1 MIKQFKMPFAKKIA
15 TIGFALSMTVTTVF
29 TGISSTTAYA
39 VSGEYTQSERLTQP
53 TYSHKFEAS
62 ELGVVNFPPKWGD
75 KEANIESMKTYI
87 EEAHTKGVKILL
99 FPEMCVTGYASS
111 SDPTSETYKM
121 PVENAEPLDGPTA
134 KTFAKIA
141 DDYDMWIIYGATQT
155 VEGDKEHAY
164 NSAFACSPEGK
175 VTAYQKITPVEG
187 SWCISGETPVLL
199 DAGEYGT
206 IGLSICYDTYAT
218 PELGRYYAA
227 MGCNILLNP
236 TATSKSYTDLDGD
249 GTTDDIGW
257 EWYYKNRLESN
268 TSREGFTLLSANL
281 VGKDGAT
288 GNYNFP
294 GGSVI
299 MQGTG
304 NGAIY
309 YAGATTSGGTVT
321 TDADIITGTEGLLT
335 NDTALTASTGS
346 TCTNRDFNPE
356 MYTLLYKELADK
368 QAAGETLKYT
378 SNVTDGPK
386 AAVVNMTG
394 IWGDKE
400 ATKAKMIE
408 YIKEA
413 GEKDVD
419 ILVFPETVLSG
430 YSYKSPEEDSF
441 YQKYGVAMQ
450 VYTAETIPGETT
462 NELSEYAKQYGMYII
477 FGMTEKDKDGEIYED
492 GVEKV
497 YNSAAVLYP
506 DGKIESYQK
515 IHRAGLESKWSV
527 CGSTPYMF
535 ETKWGKVGIDICR
548 DGHFYPELGRYYAA
562 MGCTLFI
569 HPTATTGNPWYRE
582 TRISSYTDRDG
593 MAAIT
598 CNLLG
603 GDGTYIA
610 GNTIPD
616 ITDEAYWNEKNWDG
630 CLFNST
636 SLIITKYHKPE
647 TGKTGVNPKTGY
659 AVDLNGT
666 GSESEGF
673 AERGTSPVG
682 LEIATMNLSGCGFNI
697 SNFNPGL
704 FSKMYDKLATLYR
717 GGYTSLYGTD
727 TIAEPVTVDLTTET
741 DNTPS
746 TSVPAKGEKLTDTKT
761 NAVYKVTKSGK
772 KNGTVEY
779 TKNKNNKATS
789 ITIPSTVKIDGIT
802 YKVTSIASKA
812 FENNTKVTKVT
823 VSSNISKIGAKA
835 FYGCKRLK
843 SITIKTTKLT
853 SKTVGNKAFKGINS
867 KAVIKVPGKKLSS
880 YKKILKAVGAG
891 EKVKIKK

>member
-1 MIKQFKMPFAKKIA
+1 MIKQFKIPFAKKIA
-15 TIGFALSMTVTTVF
+15 AIGFALSMTVTTVF
-29 TGISSTTAYA
+29 TGTSATTAYA
-39 VSGEYTQSERLTQP
+39 ISGEYKRSERLDQP
-53 TYSHKFEAS
+53 SYSYKFEEN
-62 ELGVVNFPPKWGD
+62 ELGVVNFAPKWGD
-75 KEANIESMKTYI
+75 KEANIASMKTYI
-87 EEAHTKGVKILL
+87 EEAHAKGVKILL

-111 SDPTSETYKM
+111 SDATSETYKM
-121 PVENAEPLDGPTA
+121 PVKNAEPLDGPTA

-155 VEGDKEHAY
+155 VQGDSEHAY
-164 NSAFACSPEGK
+164 NSAFACSPEGE

-187 SWCISGETPVLL
+187 SWCTPGETPVLI
-199 DAGEYGT
+199 DAGKYGK

-236 TATSKSYTDLDGD
+236 TATSRSYKDLDGD
-249 GTTDDIGW
+249 GTIDDKGW

-268 TSREGFTLLSANL
+268 TSREGYTLLSANL
-281 VGKDGAT
+281 VGKDGPT

-299 MQGTG
+299 MQGSFD
-304 NGAIY
+304 GAKY
-309 YAGATTSGGTVT
+309 YAGAATTGGKT
-321 TDADIITGTEGLLT
+321 TADADIITGTTGILT

-346 TCTNRDFNPE
+346 TCSNQDFNPE
-356 MYTLLYKELADK
+356 MYTKLYKELADK
-368 QAAGETLKYT
+368 QAAGETLKY
-378 SNVTDGPK
+378 SSDVTDGPK

-400 ATKAKMIE
+400 ATKEKMIA

-413 GEKDVD
+413 GEKGVD

-430 YSYKSPEEDSF
+430 YSYKTPEEDPF
-441 YQKYGVAMQ
+441 YKKYGVAMQ
-450 VYTAETIPGETT
+450 VYTAETIPGNTT

-477 FGMTEKDKDGEIYED
+477 FGMTEKDKDGPIYED

-506 DGKIESYQK
+506 DGKIDAYQK
-515 IHRAGLESKWSV
+515 IHRAGSESKWSV
-527 CGSTPYMF
+527 CGSTPYMM

-603 GDGTYIA
+603 GDGTYTA
-610 GNTIPD
+610 GDTIPD
-616 ITDEAYWNEKNWDG
+616 VTDANYWNEKNWDG

-636 SLIITKYHKPE
+636 SLIITKYHDPV

-659 AVDLNGT
+659 AIDLNET
-666 GSESEGF
+666 GSASEGF
-673 AERGTSPVG
+673 AERGTSPIG
-682 LEIATMNLSGCGFNI
+682 LEVATMNLSGCGFNI
-697 SNFNPGL
+697 SNFNPLL
-704 FSKMYDKLATLYR
+704 FSKMYDKLAVLYR
-717 GGYTSLYGTD
+717 KGYTSIYGLSAVAD
-727 TIAEPVTVDLTTET
+727 PITIDLTKCTEKE
-741 DNTPS
+741 TP
-746 TSVPAKGEKLTDTKT
+746 VKGEKLTDKKSK
-761 NAVYKVTKSGK
+761 AIYKVTKSDI

-779 TKNKNNKATS
+779 TKNTNAKATD
-789 ITIPSTVKIDGIT
+789 ITIPSSVKIDGII
-802 YKVTSIASKA
+802 YKVTSIASSA
-812 FENNTKVTKVT
+812 FKDNKKITKVTI
-823 VSSNISKIGAKA
+823 SSNISKIGVKA
-835 FYGCKRLK
+835 FFGCKKLK
-843 SITIKTTKLT
+843 NITIKTTKLT
-853 SKTVGNKAFKGINS
+853 AKTVGSKAFKGISS
-867 KAVIKVPGKKLSS
+867 KAVIKVPSKKLSS
-880 YKKILKAVGAG
+880 YKKLLKTAGVGS
-891 EKVKIKK
+891 KVKIKK

>member
-1 MIKQFKMPFAKKIA
+1 MIKNFKIPFAKKIA
-15 TIGFALSMTVTTVF
+15 AIGFALSMTVTTVF
-29 TGISSTTAYA
+29 TGTSATTAYA
-39 VSGEYTQSERLTQP
+39 ISGEYKRSERLTQP
-53 TYSHKFEAS
+53 SYSYKFEAN
-62 ELGVVNFPPKWGD
+62 ELGVVNFAPKWGD
-75 KEANIESMKTYI
+75 KEANIASMKTYI

-111 SDPTSETYKM
+111 SDPASDTYKM

-134 KTFAKIA
+134 KIFAKIA
-141 DDYDMWIIYGATQT
+141 DEYDMWIIYGATQT

-187 SWCISGETPVLL
+187 SWCTPGETPVLL
-199 DAGEYGT
+199 DAGKYGT

-236 TATSKSYTDLDGD
+236 TATSRSYKDLDGD
-249 GTTDDIGW
+249 GTIEDEGW

-268 TSREGFTLLSANL
+268 TSREGYTLLSANL
-281 VGKDGAT
+281 VGKDGPT

-294 GGSVI
+294 GGSII
-299 MQGTG
+299 MQGAFD
-304 NGAIY
+304 GAKY
-309 YAGATTSGGTVT
+309 YAGAVTSDGKGT
-321 TDADIITGTEGLLT
+321 ADIITGTAGLLT
-335 NDTALTASTGS
+335 NDIALTASTGS
-346 TCTNRDFNPE
+346 TCTNGDFNPE
-356 MYTLLYKELADK
+356 MYTKLYKELADK
-368 QAAGETLKYT
+368 QAAGETLKYS

-394 IWGDKE
+394 VWGDKE
-400 ATKAKMIE
+400 ATKEKMIQ

-430 YSYKSPEEDSF
+430 YSYKTPEEDPF
-441 YQKYGVAMQ
+441 YEKYGVAMQ
-450 VYTAETIPGETT
+450 VYTAETIPGEST
-462 NELSEYAKQYGMYII
+462 NELSEYAKQYDMYII
-477 FGMTEKDKDGEIYED
+477 FGMTEKDKDGEIFEN

-506 DGKIESYQK
+506 DGKIDSYQK
-515 IHRAGLESKWSV
+515 IHRAGSESKWSV
-527 CGSTPYMF
+527 CGNNPYML
-535 ETKWGKVGIDICR
+535 ETKWGKAGIDICR

-603 GDGTYIA
+603 GDGTYTA
-610 GNTIPD
+610 GETIPD
-616 ITDEAYWNEKNWDG
+616 VTDANYWNEKNWDG

-636 SLIITKYHKPE
+636 SLIITKYHDPA

-659 AVDLNGT
+659 AIDLNGT
-666 GSESEGF
+666 GSASEGF

-697 SNFNPGL
+697 SNFNPLL
-704 FSKMYDKLATLYR
+704 FSKMYDKLSILYR
-717 GGYTSLYGTD
+717 SGYTSIYGSNAVAD
-727 TIAEPVTVDLTTET
+727 PITIDLTTK
-741 DNTPS
+741 
-746 TSVPAKGEKLTDTKT
+746 TSEKLPPAKGEKLTDTKT
-761 NAVYKVTKSGK
+761 KSVYRVTKSSA
-772 KNGTVEY
+772 KNGTAEY
-779 TKNKNNKATS
+779 TKSTNAKATS

-802 YKVTSIASKA
+802 YKVTSIAANA
-812 FENNTKVTKVT
+812 FKNNTKITKVT
-823 VSSNISKIGAKA
+823 ISSNVSKIGAKA
-835 FYGCKRLK
+835 FYGCKKLK

-853 SKTVGNKAFKGINS
+853 SKTVGSKAFKGISS
-867 KAVIKVPGKKLSS
+867 KAVIKVPDKKLSS
-880 YKKILKAVGAG
+880 YKKVLKAAGAG
-891 EKVKIKK
+891 AKVKIKK